1 MMVQNTKPSFKSRRA
16 REWEWRR
23 QEILRAAERVFAA
36 RGFHGATMAEVA
48 REAEFSVGMLYR
60 FFSGKEDLYYTLMEE
75 RSRRLLAELQRAA
88 SGQGE
93 PLARLEAVLRRLF
106 AFFQEH
112 SDFYRLY
119 VRERDFF
126 KPAMREDTGERAY
139 RRYYRAFEALVGRLI
154 EEGVR
159 CGQLR
164 ALDPSELTHC
174 LVGMVNSVVFHWLLE
189 GGDRPLEERAR
200 FVWEVFLRGARR

>member
-1 MMVQNTKPSFKSRRA
+1 MVQNTKPSFKSRRA

-60 FFSGKEDLYYTLMEE
+60 YFSGKEDLYYTLMEE

>member
-126 KPAMREDTGERAY
+126 EPAMREDMGERAY